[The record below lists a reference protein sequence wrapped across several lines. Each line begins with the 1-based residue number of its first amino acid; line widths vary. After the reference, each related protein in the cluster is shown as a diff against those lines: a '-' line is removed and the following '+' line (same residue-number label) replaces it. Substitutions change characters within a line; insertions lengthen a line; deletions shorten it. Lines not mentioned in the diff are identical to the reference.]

1 MLILGIDTSCASAG
15 VCLWRDGDT
24 VKKIMQADKRTH
36 SVKLLPEIQV
46 LLSSENILPE
56 QLDLIAVTIGP
67 GSFTGVRIGGSTA
80 KTLAY
85 AVGKPVVGVG
95 TLDALCRSG
104 SSVNVGELTLSLID
118 ARNLRAYGCLYLGEK
133 AVISSKVDK
142 VSALLDELPEEF
154 EGKTIRVCG
163 DASIN
168 ENIMNVLTACER
180 FRFVS
185 DTEAIYPDPAAVALI
200 GYEKY
205 CACEDKTRFTPASLR
220 FDYMKDW

>member
-15 VCLWRDGDT
+15 VCLWRDGET

-46 LLSSENILPE
+46 LLSSENIQPE

-85 AVGKPVVGVG
+85 AIGKPVVGVG
-95 TLDALCRSG
+95 TLDVLCRSG
-104 SSVNVGELTLSLID
+104 SGAAESKRTLSLID
-118 ARNLRAYGCLYLGEK
+118 ARNLRAYGCLYSGGG
-133 AVISSKVDK
+133 AVMAAKVDK
-142 VSALLDELPEEF
+142 VSALFNELPREF

-163 DASIN
+163 DVILN
-168 ENIMNVLTACER
+168 EGIMNVLTACEQ
-180 FRFVS
+180 FRFVP
-185 DTEAIYPDPAAVALI
+185 DQEAIYPDPAAVARI

-205 CACEDKTRFTPASLR
+205 CACEDKTRFTPSSLR